1 MTGPARVRTA
11 YPARPVRIGVAT
23 DVGGGTSYSML
34 HTLGEAYKVA
44 MLRGRKPSAHD
55 LFHLATRGNAMHLG
69 LDGEIGALEAGLWAD
84 LVVLDPEATPVLRA
98 RHALSESL
106 EDVLFALAI
115 LGDDRAVRA
124 TYVAG
129 RLAWGTRPR
138 PRRQAQD
145 REPAP

>member
-1 MTGPARVRTA
+1 
-11 YPARPVRIGVAT
+11 
-23 DVGGGTSYSML
+23 ML

-69 LDGEIGALEAGLWAD
+69 LEEEIGALEPGRWAD
-84 LVVLDPEATPVLRA
+84 VVVLDPEATPVLRA
-98 RHALSESL
+98 RHALSGSL
-106 EDVLFALAI
+106 EDTLFALMI

-129 RLAWGTRPR
+129 RRLWGPGRAREGRGRGQTTRGG
-138 PRRQAQD
+138 RRHA
-145 REPAP
+145 A